1 LVLSVSWLAVLPG
14 WGRVDP
20 GEERVEA
27 GGESLVAVVG
37 PDVLADGGEG
47 GEAIGRQGPE
57 EGVQPVLG
65 RGVVDALLVD
75 GGAVAEREAEGVVV
89 DQAEGYAF
97 FPGSAWAVGPAECM
111 RENDMTVMTS
121 WDLFDDMR
129 TAQDELLRMNRAYGQ
144 RLTPVGQFVQQSDTG
159 SGAQAWA
166 PPVDISERKDAYL
179 VAVELPGVAIE
190 DLEITFQDGLLTIQG
205 ERHPAY
211 DSAAEKVYRAEGRYG
226 AFRRS
231 ITLPSHV
238 MADAIEAIAHDGVLQ
253 ILVPKATEVR
263 ARHIPVRA
271 AAGKA
276 AVTGKAAIAGKAAKN
291 GR

>member
-1 LVLSVSWLAVLPG
+1 
-14 WGRVDP
+14 
-20 GEERVEA
+20 
-27 GGESLVAVVG
+27 
-37 PDVLADGGEG
+37 
-47 GEAIGRQGPE
+47 
-57 EGVQPVLG
+57 
-65 RGVVDALLVD
+65 
-75 GGAVAEREAEGVVV
+75 
-89 DQAEGYAF
+89 
-97 FPGSAWAVGPAECM
+97 M

-144 RLTPVGQFVQQSDTG
+144 RLTPAGQFVHQSDAG
-159 SGAQAWA
+159 PGAQAWA

-238 MADAIEAIAHDGVLQ
+238 MADAIEATAHDGVLQ
-253 ILVPKATEVR
+253 IVVPKATEVR
-263 ARHIPVRA
+263 AKHIPVRA

-276 AVTGKAAIAGKAAKN
+276 AVTGKAPVTGKTAVTAKTAIAGKAAKN